1 MVLQMAKWKYYIRL
15 LIWTWPCADIP
26 ISLPICS
33 TPLPLQYI
41 CYIPTGTVTD
51 GEFSSLR
58 TQGETRPI
66 HLWQLIH
73 DAKQTVRKMSKQK
86 LESLLQCIPDTVTMH
101 KILFWSTYVNTCP
114 EVCPLKTPPHP
125 PPQSTPCQVE
135 ECCCAGLHVNT
146 CSCARR
152 QQTVRVAVVP
162 CRTCSWSLH

>member
-1 MVLQMAKWKYYIRL
+1 MNNATHVNTVRLIMLQMAKWKYYIRL

-26 ISLPICS
+26 ISLPIS
-33 TPLPLQYI
+33 SGPLPFQYI

-73 DAKQTVRKMSKQK
+73 DAKQTVRKMSKWK
-86 LESLLQCIPDTVTMH
+86 LESLLQCMPGTVSVH

-114 EVCPLKTPPHP
+114 D
-125 PPQSTPCQVE
+125 VE
-135 ECCCAGLHVNT
+135 EWHAVCA
-146 CSCARR
+146 SR
-152 QQTVRVAVVP
+152 QQTFRMAVVP
-162 CRTCSWSLH
+162 YTTCSWSLH